1 MDYRQTN
8 DLHDSILR
16 SNETRDLYEI
26 LGLENKCSQ
35 DELKKSYRKLVMMYH
50 PDRITPSSNIEKF
63 QSIQNAYEILSDIKK
78 REIYDT
84 YGIVGIN
91 MYCKLGDSFISE
103 IIFDH
108 KILCKFYLI
117 ITIILILFLTQII
130 LIAMKINNQLSL
142 NWLLI
147 IIPSTVFSILL
158 LSIINYIGFKSE
170 KEDKIYKLIT
180 ANFIFLLLYIQIIL
194 LSIKIQYENIK
205 FVECIIPLLFCEVI
219 FLVMNLKNYDL
230 EINSIEDKQL
240 KILTILNLIIPPNLR
255 YLFYILL
262 ILRLD
267 ISITISWGLI
277 MAPLYCNL
285 FIYNCIIF
293 MKDFKYLETIVENRD
308 YNNQHNLLITKNL
321 ISLFISII
329 IGILLI
335 FININLEEHG
345 LYIGIH
351 LIMLPI
357 YIFLTIL
364 IWCFSCCLPLVS
376 HIVTYNPEII
386 PEKTLYIELSAA
398 DRDMLP

>member
-1 MDYRQTN
+1 
-8 DLHDSILR
+8 
-16 SNETRDLYEI
+16 
-26 LGLENKCSQ
+26 
-35 DELKKSYRKLVMMYH
+35 
-50 PDRITPSSNIEKF
+50 
-63 QSIQNAYEILSDIKK
+63 
-78 REIYDT
+78 
-84 YGIVGIN
+84 
-91 MYCKLGDSFISE
+91 
-103 IIFDH
+103 
-108 KILCKFYLI
+108 
-117 ITIILILFLTQII
+117 
-130 LIAMKINNQLSL
+130 
-142 NWLLI
+142 
-147 IIPSTVFSILL
+147 
-158 LSIINYIGFKSE
+158 
-170 KEDKIYKLIT
+170 
-180 ANFIFLLLYIQIIL
+180 
-194 LSIKIQYENIK
+194 
-205 FVECIIPLLFCEVI
+205 
-219 FLVMNLKNYDL
+219 MNLKNYDL